1 MRSKREPVGKGE
13 SVNREVTIRFRTD
26 REGKELLSGIAR
38 RMDRSASDALRVLVK
53 RTAAELGVTATPQND
68 RKSETSGQLQAA

>member
-1 MRSKREPVGKGE
+1 M
-13 SVNREVTIRFRTD
+13 NREVTIRFRTD

-53 RTAAELGVTATPQND
+53 RTAAELGVTVPQND
-68 RKSETSGQLQAA
+68 RKPETSGQLQAA